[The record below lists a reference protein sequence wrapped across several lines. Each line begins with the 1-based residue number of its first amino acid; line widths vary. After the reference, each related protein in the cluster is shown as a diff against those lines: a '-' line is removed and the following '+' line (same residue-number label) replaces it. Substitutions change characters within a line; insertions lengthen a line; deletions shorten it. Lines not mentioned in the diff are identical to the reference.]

1 MKNNNSMTSLE
12 VLIKNLK
19 VLYQNLRG
27 NTLPKI
33 DKIKFQNN
41 LVSNNK
47 KKKILIAVST
57 GGLSSMLVF
66 ESLLGKLLQN
76 KNCEV
81 DYLLC
86 DEVLPACVMAT
97 IHRIGENDF
106 SKHGSQKICSYCFSR
121 SSEYLSKA
129 GGNIIK
135 FSDFISNDE
144 LNEIKKK

>member
-47 KKKILIAVST
+47 KKKY
-57 GGLSSMLVF
+57 
-66 ESLLGKLLQN
+66 LLQFQLG
-76 KNCEV
+76 
-81 DYLLC
+81 DYLQC
-86 DEVLPACVMAT
+86 
-97 IHRIGENDF
+97 
-106 SKHGSQKICSYCFSR
+106 
-121 SSEYLSKA
+121 
-129 GGNIIK
+129 
-135 FSDFISNDE
+135 
-144 LNEIKKK
+144 